1 MHQYTRL
8 NPPVPAEST
17 AITPSL
23 PPPGPDNSGGGG
35 GGGHREPQPGTD
47 TALPAD
53 NNSSG
58 RGGPANHGINLS
70 QRQLAIDI
78 RTELWRKFDSAPKIV
93 IPESESGDDSE
104 LEEEGPVSYARV
116 LAPYAPFAKK
126 IVDQHNQQQAKNK
139 AARVS
144 EWLDNL
150 GRIGDKSSRA

>member
-35 GGGHREPQPGTD
+35 GGGGGGYREPQLGTD
-47 TALPAD
+47 TALSAD

-70 QRQLAIDI
+70 QRQLAIDL

-104 LEEEGPVSYARV
+104 LEEEGQ
-116 LAPYAPFAKK
+116 
-126 IVDQHNQQQAKNK
+126 I
-139 AARVS
+139 
-144 EWLDNL
+144 
-150 GRIGDKSSRA
+150 GRAHV